1 MTLNSTSH
9 LPLTFTIL
17 ITKYHIVS
25 KNKEHMQLDF
35 MYFNGWFKKEGGGVC
50 MVRFFG
56 TEVSHSFNPVSIVI
70 INKHLSYQLLL
81 FHIV

>member
-1 MTLNSTSH
+1 
-9 LPLTFTIL
+9 
-17 ITKYHIVS
+17 
-25 KNKEHMQLDF
+25 
-35 MYFNGWFKKEGGGVC
+35 

-56 TEVSHSFNPVSIVI
+56 TEVSHSSNPVSIVI